1 MAYIISYCDVLY
13 SLLIL
18 YGVSKLRKKVLAAKD
33 RLEDEIVQV
42 EDYAVFVENLPK
54 DATQLQVRDHFN
66 RLYRLNNAGA
76 GTEPDWYDRGS
87 CCGLVG
93 RKRVRKAADILDY
106 KGDPAGH
113 ELFPVAEGAAGFA
126 ERPELYNG
134 RWVCE
139 VEMVHPEGH
148 FINTFR
154 KKSKALQAMLKA
166 RAEIKY
172 LKSVHGNAPVKPPEA
187 GMMPAPLQRQST
199 GLRQLKL
206 MTSKMSE
213 KTYERKLKAAEAKL
227 KKITAKVVASTKGLL
242 GEAKHY
248 REVKNTTIG
257 AFVVFNHEESW
268 RRCVVDYNKPRSIFG
283 MLLCRGQ
290 AKPLQFRYGQGYKD
304 PYGRAST
311 PGTSKNLLME
321 STVGASRRS
330 TLNGKGEPKSYPKGY
345 SSNLDGTS
353 KRPQLRLGDSR
364 VADKDSSDSG
374 EGAGGDVEGGAPAG
388 TVSDVESPALS
399 KKGSKRPVMK
409 LGDGSMAEVKAKSIK
424 VSKADRP
431 GNIMWENIET
441 SKREIFVRK
450 SLTSVVAL
458 ALLLLCGTT
467 IAYIKT
473 SYVAISGKIPTV
485 ETCEGVLPTV
495 YHAWK
500 EGSLES
506 PELVLKTNDELC
518 AEEGICRSSCP
529 DGTRWISYNSAPSK
543 WKLPDT
549 NRTCVDPCVS
559 TDASHEDMECKGDNG
574 RRYEFSRGDVVGCF
588 CMQRLATMTEE
599 HGLYG
604 GAQAMMRE
612 HKDVC
617 ADFAWTY
624 VSKKVGSFLTAGAT
638 VVVNEALKAAIQFLG
653 DLERNKTVTQRTI
666 SVVMNMFF
674 CLFMNTAVVI
684 LIVNARFDSSVMD
697 SMGFLEDLGKD
708 GETDYSSS
716 WYRAVAFPVVS
727 TLFFNCFTPHAAPLS
742 KMVIEPV
749 KRWIYQCVGRP
760 MTQFEMNKHYEPP
773 AFQLEK
779 RAAQICNTIAVTLA
793 FSAGLPILIPIATV
807 SLVISY
813 AVDKYLLLRLYR
825 RPPAYNAELPL
836 RILAMI
842 PFMVFMHLANA
853 VGFYANQDVFESVF
867 FSRSIMGLDEL
878 APYESGSYES
888 EFYEDNPFIAAVLD
902 RVWRANVVPVILA
915 LAVCMVYKFASH
927 SIGAV
932 FFVMAKYVPCFS
944 ACAKTDIL
952 AKKAH
957 NPPYT
962 EDYVRYYQKTKGCCK
977 NSHSGVPTMPAER
990 GWSEPHFVG
999 GGGSGPESG
1008 LGYYEITKMAHVK
1021 PVGDG
1026 AKLSAHD
1033 GVWGTGEGLKA
1044 HGERQLTWEVVAETG
1059 CGSYQMSRN
1068 HTYRDIVLSREAL
1081 KDALDDPR
1089 LEDAELGDAF
1099 RTSSGDNPFSAMIKA
1114 WKKLPCNRRKKVAP
1128 DPTMG
1133 RGGSGPMVAKDV
1145 HIEKRVKQKKGA
1157 HVSKIKRKKSEAMY
1171 DTEKIKQMG
1180 DGSALRNK
1188 LM

>member
-1 MAYIISYCDVLY
+1 M
-13 SLLIL
+13 
-18 YGVSKLRKKVLAAKD
+18 
-33 RLEDEIVQV
+33 

-330 TLNGKGEPKSYPKGY
+330 TLNGKGEPKSYPKGESRQDQGQSRVCNGMSTKSQPPSRIPLTSLTHNLPSTAPGY

-518 AEEGICRSSCP
+518 AEVGSHHQPTTPLPQEGICRSSCP

-559 TDASHEDMECKGDNG
+559 TDASHEDMKCKG
-574 RRYEFSRGDVVGCF
+574 E
-588 CMQRLATMTEE
+588 
-599 HGLYG
+599 
-604 GAQAMMRE
+604 
-612 HKDVC
+612 
-617 ADFAWTY
+617 
-624 VSKKVGSFLTAGAT
+624 
-638 VVVNEALKAAIQFLG
+638 
-653 DLERNKTVTQRTI
+653 
-666 SVVMNMFF
+666 
-674 CLFMNTAVVI
+674 
-684 LIVNARFDSSVMD
+684 
-697 SMGFLEDLGKD
+697 
-708 GETDYSSS
+708 
-716 WYRAVAFPVVS
+716 
-727 TLFFNCFTPHAAPLS
+727 
-742 KMVIEPV
+742 
-749 KRWIYQCVGRP
+749 
-760 MTQFEMNKHYEPP
+760 
-773 AFQLEK
+773 
-779 RAAQICNTIAVTLA
+779 
-793 FSAGLPILIPIATV
+793 
-807 SLVISY
+807 
-813 AVDKYLLLRLYR
+813 
-825 RPPAYNAELPL
+825 
-836 RILAMI
+836 
-842 PFMVFMHLANA
+842 
-853 VGFYANQDVFESVF
+853 
-867 FSRSIMGLDEL
+867 
-878 APYESGSYES
+878 
-888 EFYEDNPFIAAVLD
+888 
-902 RVWRANVVPVILA
+902 
-915 LAVCMVYKFASH
+915 
-927 SIGAV
+927 
-932 FFVMAKYVPCFS
+932 
-944 ACAKTDIL
+944 
-952 AKKAH
+952 
-957 NPPYT
+957 
-962 EDYVRYYQKTKGCCK
+962 
-977 NSHSGVPTMPAER
+977 
-990 GWSEPHFVG
+990 
-999 GGGSGPESG
+999 
-1008 LGYYEITKMAHVK
+1008 
-1021 PVGDG
+1021 
-1026 AKLSAHD
+1026 
-1033 GVWGTGEGLKA
+1033 
-1044 HGERQLTWEVVAETG
+1044 
-1059 CGSYQMSRN
+1059 
-1068 HTYRDIVLSREAL
+1068 
-1081 KDALDDPR
+1081 
-1089 LEDAELGDAF
+1089 
-1099 RTSSGDNPFSAMIKA
+1099 
-1114 WKKLPCNRRKKVAP
+1114 
-1128 DPTMG
+1128 
-1133 RGGSGPMVAKDV
+1133 
-1145 HIEKRVKQKKGA
+1145 
-1157 HVSKIKRKKSEAMY
+1157 
-1171 DTEKIKQMG
+1171 
-1180 DGSALRNK
+1180 
-1188 LM
+1188 